1 MQWFSNYYHFPPHI
15 GKYLAVKT
23 SPNDLAHEEA
33 HLSWNA
39 SVHAATGL
47 NQLSRKYISGL
58 WGGSKIKTSKAGLKK
73 YSSAFFRA
81 VTWGKLLREKG
92 GRKREEKRGN

>member
-1 MQWFSNYYHFPPHI
+1 MGTTSNAQLNDGCLRNPFLDRLLETVQGSASKIMHNAVVLKLLPLPPHI

-47 NQLSRKYISGL
+47 NQLSRKYISM
-58 WGGSKIKTSKAGLKK
+58 
-73 YSSAFFRA
+73 
-81 VTWGKLLREKG
+81 
-92 GRKREEKRGN
+92 